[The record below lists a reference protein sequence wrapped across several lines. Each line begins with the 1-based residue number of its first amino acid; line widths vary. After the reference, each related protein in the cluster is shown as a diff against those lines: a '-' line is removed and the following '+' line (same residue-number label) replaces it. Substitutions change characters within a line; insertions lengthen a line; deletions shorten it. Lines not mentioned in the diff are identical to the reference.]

1 MPSSNPENER
11 TVLISPEAKAESF
24 SGLRAAVRVVSG
36 SSQGGSTGSSSQ
48 VAHRLRNVS
57 LVLGLGSLLSTLLM
71 LWQPSPEV
79 TEWHRWHHQL
89 MFANTVLL
97 LLIAWRLCVK
107 CEHVLNHLRL
117 TELAIF
123 GPMAVVF
130 LALSVATQLEVAGR
144 GFLSNPAPPW
154 ILLIFMYALYIPN
167 SWQRAAAILGQVMIL
182 SLFALWLP
190 VWISPEV
197 RHLMEVEPI
206 YWEMQVRESFLLPF
220 CMVAAVWGVRSMGQ
234 LRKQAYEARQLGQ
247 YRLKKLLGRGGMGE
261 VHLAE
266 HVLLRRPCAIKLI
279 VPEKAGDP
287 QALVRFERE
296 VRLTAQLSHWNTIEI
311 FDYGR
316 TDEGVFYYVMEY
328 LPGLNLQQIVEQQG
342 RLPPERVVHLLRQ
355 ACDALGEAHA
365 SGLIHRDIKPANIFA
380 ATRGGVYDVVKLLD
394 FGLVRDREAASHDL
408 SVTMNGVITGS
419 PLYMSP
425 EQAQGDQVDSRSD
438 IYALGIVGYYL
449 LTGHVP
455 FDGEQPMKVLLAHL
469 NSPVPPLNTWGA
481 VVPADLERVILKCL
495 EKSPDDRYQTVGEL
509 QSALNRCETAN
520 LWTREKARL
529 WWSYH
534 SCPEKKAL
542 DNEVLGASCHRELIS
557 SL

>member
-408 SVTMNGVITGS
+408 NVTMNGVITGS

>member
-1 MPSSNPENER
+1 MLPG
-11 TVLISPEAKAESF
+11 TQAESF
-24 SGLRAAVRVVSG
+24 AGLRAAVRVVSG
-36 SSQGGSTGSSSQ
+36 GSLSGTAGSVSQL
-48 VAHRLRNVS
+48 VYRLRNVA
-57 LVLGLGSLLSTLLM
+57 LVLGLGMLSLTLLV
-71 LWQPSPEV
+71 LVQPTPEV
-79 TEWHRWHHQL
+79 TAWHRWHHWL
-89 MFANTVLL
+89 LFADTALL

-107 CEHVLNHLRL
+107 CEHVLKHLRL

-123 GPMAVVF
+123 GP
-130 LALSVATQLEVAGR
+130 LSVLVLVLTVATELEVSAR
-144 GFLSNPAPPW
+144 GFLVNPVPPW

-167 SWQRAAAILGQVMIL
+167 SWQRAALILGQVVTLGMI
-182 SLFALWLP
+182 SLWLP
-190 VWISPEV
+190 VWLSPEV
-197 RHLMEVEPI
+197 RNLLQIEPI
-206 YWEMQVRESFLLPF
+206 YWEMQIRESFVLPF
-220 CMVAAVWGVRSMGQ
+220 CTVAAVWGVGAIGQ

-247 YRLKKLLGRGGMGE
+247 YRLKRLLGRGGMGE

-342 RLPPERVVHLLRQ
+342 PLPPERVVHLLRQ

-394 FGLVRDREAASHDL
+394 FGLVREREAASHDL
-408 SVTMNGVITGS
+408 NVTMNGVITGS

-425 EQAQGDQVDSRSD
+425 EQAQGDAVDCRSD

-455 FDGEQPMKVLLAHL
+455 FDGDQPMKVLLAHL
-469 NSPVPPLNTWGA
+469 NNPVPPMSTWGA
-481 VVPADLERVILKCL
+481 VVPQDLERVILKCL
-495 EKSPDDRYQTVGEL
+495 EKSPVNRYQTVGEL
-509 QSALNRCETAN
+509 QSALNRCETAH
-520 LWTREKARL
+520 LWSREKARL
-529 WWSYH
+529 WWSCH

-542 DNEVLGASCHRELIS
+542 DDEVLGTACHRELVN

>member
-1 MPSSNPENER
+1 
-11 TVLISPEAKAESF
+11 
-24 SGLRAAVRVVSG
+24 
-36 SSQGGSTGSSSQ
+36 
-48 VAHRLRNVS
+48 
-57 LVLGLGSLLSTLLM
+57 
-71 LWQPSPEV
+71 
-79 TEWHRWHHQL
+79 
-89 MFANTVLL
+89 
-97 LLIAWRLCVK
+97 
-107 CEHVLNHLRL
+107 
-117 TELAIF
+117 
-123 GPMAVVF
+123 
-130 LALSVATQLEVAGR
+130 
-144 GFLSNPAPPW
+144 
-154 ILLIFMYALYIPN
+154 
-167 SWQRAAAILGQVMIL
+167 
-182 SLFALWLP
+182 
-190 VWISPEV
+190 
-197 RHLMEVEPI
+197 MEVEPI